1 MARKP
6 NRNSSLIF
14 AVGVILLLIFAVA
27 FAAKAQV
34 SQGTPSTKLDFRPPV
49 VYDSGAFLS
58 TSVAVG
64 DLNGDGKLDIV
75 VTNSCLSYD
84 DCPFNDILD
93 VRGHPTVGVLL
104 GNGNGTFKPVVTYET
119 GGFQRPDMWSSVTL
133 ADMNGDGILDI
144 IVINSC
150 GYIDDCA
157 QGTVSVLVGNGDG
170 TFRLSSMNW
179 SSGFLPAAVAV
190 GDVNRDGKP
199 DLLVANTCF
208 EQSTCDENT
217 CTCPTGS
224 VAVFLADGYVGG
236 PGFHDGEILKT
247 EAPWTRAIATG
258 DLNKDGNLDV
268 VAAND
273 GSVSVLLGSGQGS
286 FQSPVIHN
294 IAGLYVASVALADVN
309 GDGKLDLL
317 VANGYVGAVSVFL
330 GNGDGTFRSPWLYNL
345 GGSASSLAVGDLNGD
360 GKPDLAIATSSGIAV
375 LLGNGNGTFQSP
387 ATFGS
392 RSDWSYAVAIG
403 DVNGDGKPDL
413 VTANEYSPLGFYV
426 DSAAGVWINN
436 SGATTSTVMASS
448 LNPSFVGQPVTF
460 TATTWSVA
468 GFPADGEVIT
478 FKNGSA
484 TLGTGI
490 LKGARA
496 SLTTSS
502 LPVGTFNIT
511 ASYAGDKKFAASTSS
526 ALLQV
531 VKSTTKSLTSTLL
544 VSSLNPSVYGQNV
557 IWAAKVS
564 STGPHPPTG
573 NVFFRWS
580 RDGQNYNIGTAA
592 LNASGVAMVT
602 STSLS
607 ANPYGSAYP
616 LVGVYSGD
624 AFNLGSTSAVLLQD
638 VLQTKTAATITSS
651 LNPSKLGQ
659 PVTFTAK
666 ITSPTVMPTG
676 PVTFS
681 IGYTNL
687 GTAQLSGGTAKFTT
701 SALPVG
707 SSRVKVTYYGN
718 SNIAKSSASILQAV
732 Q

>member
-1 MARKP
+1 MTHNS

-14 AVGVILLLIFAVA
+14 VVVVILTLILAVA

-34 SQGTPSTKLDFRPPV
+34 STPLNFRPPV
-49 VYDSGAFLS
+49 AYDSGAFLS

-75 VTNSCLSYD
+75 VSNSCLSYD

-93 VRGHPTVGVLL
+93 VMGHPTVGVLL
-104 GNGNGTFKPVVTYET
+104 GNGDGTFKPAVTYET

-190 GDVNRDGKP
+190 GDVNGDGKP
-199 DLLVANTCF
+199 DMLVANTCF

-236 PGFHDGEILKT
+236 PGFHDGEVLKSGS
-247 EAPWTRAIATG
+247 PWTRAIATG
-258 DLNKDGNLDV
+258 DINRDGNLDV
-268 VAAND
+268 VVAND
-273 GSVSVLLGSGQGS
+273 GAVSVLLGSGQGS
-286 FQSPVIHN
+286 FQSPVVHN
-294 IAGLYVASVALADVN
+294 MAGLYLASVALADVN

-317 VANGYVGAVSVFL
+317 LANGYPGSVSVLL
-330 GNGDGTFRSPWLYNL
+330 GNGDGTFRSPWLYSL
-345 GGSASSLAVGDLNGD
+345 GGGASSLAVGDLNGD
-360 GKPDLAIATSSGIAV
+360 HKPDLVIATGSGIAV

-413 VTANEYSPLGFYV
+413 VTANEYSSLISGN
-426 DSAAGVWINN
+426 SAVGILINN
-436 SGATTSTVMASS
+436 SGATTSTVLTSS
-448 LNPSFVGQPVTF
+448 LNPSFVGQPITF

-478 FKNGSA
+478 FKNGSSV
-484 TLGTGI
+484 LGTAT
-490 LKGARA
+490 LKGAKA

-502 LPVGTFNIT
+502 LPVGSFNIT
-511 ASYAGDKKFAASTSS
+511 ASYAGDKKFAASDSS
-526 ALLQV
+526 PLSQV
-531 VKSTTKSLTSTLL
+531 VRSTTKSLTSTLL
-544 VSSLNPSVYGQNV
+544 ASSLNPSIYGQNV
-557 IWAAKVS
+557 TWAAKVTGAS
-564 STGPHPPTG
+564 SHLPTG
-573 NVFFRWS
+573 SVVFRWS
-580 RDGQNYNIGTAA
+580 HDGQNYNIGTAT
-592 LNASGVAMVT
+592 LNASGVAMLSTSNLNTNPFGVPYPVVAAYLGDASNLAST
-602 STSLS
+602 ST
-607 ANPYGSAYP
+607 
-616 LVGVYSGD
+616 
-624 AFNLGSTSAVLLQD
+624 VLEQD
-638 VLQTKTAATITSS
+638 VLQTKTTASVTSS
-651 LNPSKLGQ
+651 TNPSKLGQ
-659 PVTFTAK
+659 AVTFTAK
-666 ITSPTVMPTG
+666 ITSPTVVVTG

-687 GTAQLSGGTAKFTT
+687 GAAQLRGGIAKFTT
-701 SALPVG
+701 SALPEG
-707 SSRVKVTYYGN
+707 ANRVKVTYYGN
-718 SNIAKSSASILQAV
+718 SNIAKSSAVVLQIV